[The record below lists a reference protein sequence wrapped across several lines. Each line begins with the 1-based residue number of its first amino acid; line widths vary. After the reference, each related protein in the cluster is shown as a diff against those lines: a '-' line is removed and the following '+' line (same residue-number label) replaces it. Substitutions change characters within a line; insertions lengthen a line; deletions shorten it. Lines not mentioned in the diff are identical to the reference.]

1 MDQKVANST
10 VRDSINTMPW
20 IIVTMALL
28 NITVSLNYWQNVSIG
43 PLSFMFVTDWSFKF
57 FK

>member
-28 NITVSLNYWQNVSIG
+28 NITVSLNYLMSSELCNK
-43 PLSFMFVTDWSFKF
+43 MNNK
-57 FK
+57 